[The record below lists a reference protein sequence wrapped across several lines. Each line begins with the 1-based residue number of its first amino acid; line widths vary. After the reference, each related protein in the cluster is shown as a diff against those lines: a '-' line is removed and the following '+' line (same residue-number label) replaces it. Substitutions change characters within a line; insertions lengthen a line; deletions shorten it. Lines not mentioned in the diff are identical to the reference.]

1 MDVTIALQRA
11 VRGFPLG
18 SAALAARLGL
28 SVTSLSHKVSPTYPN
43 AHCSPEE
50 TLDIMQI
57 TGDHGALQA
66 MAAEL
71 GYVILP
77 SPELAHQEGDSAQAL
92 AAVVGRFGTFITEVA
107 QDLAD
112 GRVTDNERGR
122 IEAEAAQ
129 AIAAIDALLRLVQRL
144 NVAGKPVEAGQTGE
158 GAQGTL
164 DKRPQ
169 SMTLVQ
175 GRNKRWA
182 RVA

>member
-18 SAALAARLGL
+18 SAALAARLGV
-28 SVTSLSHKVSPTYPN
+28 SVTSLSHKVSPTYPG

-57 TGDHGALQA
+57 TGDHGALQS

-71 GYVILP
+71 GYVMLP
-77 SPELAHQEGDSAQAL
+77 APELAHQQGDSVQAL
-92 AAVVGRFGTFITEVA
+92 AAVVGNFGSFIAEA
-107 QDLAD
+107 ARDLAD

-144 NVAGKPVEAGQTGE
+144 NVAGKPGEAAPE
-158 GAQGTL
+158 AQAAPAQMHEREDPISL
-164 DKRPQ
+164 LQPRQ
-169 SMTLVQ
+169 
-175 GRNKRWA
+175 RRA
-182 RVA
+182 A